1 MAITKAQAEVWAAE
15 VLVSLKKNL
24 VFAAPSVANRDYVGE
39 ISAYGDTVHILNV
52 SDPTVGTYTPDSDI
66 TIEAL
71 TDAETTLVINQA
83 KHFGFQIDDVHMK
96 QARNGASLM
105 TQALAQASYKLRD
118 TADAYVAG
126 LMNTNV
132 DSGNALG
139 AKTVDSADKAFKL
152 LIELRA
158 KLDAAN
164 VPDAGRFVVI
174 TPELEG
180 YLLQDSRFVGAQN
193 YGSTAPIQ
201 NGMIGRALGFDLYKS
216 NNAPAGASTG
226 KIVIAGHP
234 MATTYAEQIA
244 SVEQGRMEKRF
255 ADFVK
260 GLHLYGAKVV
270 RPTALATADV
280 TVA

>member
-24 VFAAPSVANRDYVGE
+24 VFAAPSVANRDYVGD
-39 ISAYGDTVHILNV
+39 ISAYGDTVHIINV

-66 TIEAL
+66 TIQAL
-71 TDAETTLVINQA
+71 TDAETTLTIDQA

-118 TADAYVAG
+118 TADSYVAG

-139 AKTVDSADKAFKL
+139 AKAVSSADTAFKL
-152 LIELRA
+152 LISLRA

-164 VPDAGRFVVI
+164 VPDSGRFVVL

-180 YLLQDSRFVGAQN
+180 YLLQDSRFVNAQA
-193 YGSTAPIQ
+193 YGTTAPIQ
-201 NGMIGRALGFDLYKS
+201 NGLIGRALGFDLYKS

-234 MATTYAEQIA
+234 MAVTYADQIV
-244 SVEQGRMEKRF
+244 SIEQGRMEKRF

-280 TVA
+280 TVS

>member
-1 MAITKAQAEVWAAE
+1 MAITKAQSEVWAAE
-15 VLVSLKKNL
+15 VLVSLKKEL
-24 VFAAPSVANRDYVGE
+24 VYAAPTVSNRDYVGD
-39 ISAYGDTVHILNV
+39 IAAQGDTVHIINV
-52 SDPTVGTYTPDSDI
+52 SDPTVSTYTPDSDI
-66 TIEAL
+66 TIQAL
-71 TDAETTLVINQA
+71 TDAETNLTIDQVKSFA
-83 KHFGFQIDDVHMK
+83 FQIDDVHMK

-105 TQALAQASYKLRD
+105 AQALAQASYKLRD
-118 TADAYVAG
+118 TADSYVAG
-126 LMNTNV
+126 LMKTGV

-139 AKTVDSADKAFKL
+139 AKTVNSVDSAFDL
-152 LIELRA
+152 LVQLRI

-164 VPDAGRFVVI
+164 VPSNGRFVVL

-180 YLLQDSRFVGAQN
+180 YLLKDSRFVGAQN

-201 NGMIGRALGFDLYKS
+201 NGQIGSALGFTLYKS

-226 KIVIAGHP
+226 KIVVAGHP
-234 MATTYAEQIA
+234 MATTYADQIA

-280 TVA
+280 TVS

>member
-24 VFAAPSVANRDYVGE
+24 VFAAPSVCNRDYVGD
-39 ISAYGDTVHILNV
+39 ITAYGDTVHIINV

-71 TDAETTLVINQA
+71 TDAESTLVVNQA
-83 KHFGFQIDDVHMK
+83 KHFGFQIDDVHMR

-105 TQALAQASYKLRD
+105 AQALAQASYKLRD
-118 TADAYVAG
+118 AADTYVAG

-132 DSGNALG
+132 DAGNALG
-139 AKTVDSADKAFKL
+139 ELTVDSADKAFNVL
-152 LIELRA
+152 VDLSI
-158 KLDAAN
+158 KLDEAN
-164 VPDAGRFVVI
+164 VPTAGRFVVVS
-174 TPELEG
+174 PSFEG
-180 YLLQDSRFVGAQN
+180 YLLRDSRFVAAAN
-193 YGSTAPIQ
+193 YGSTSPIL
-201 NGMIGRALGFDLYKS
+201 NGNIGRALGFDIYKS
-216 NNAPAGASTG
+216 NNTPAGDTTG

-234 MATTYAEQIA
+234 IATTYAEQIA

-280 TVA
+280 IVA

>member
-1 MAITKAQAEVWAAE
+1 MAITKAQSEVWAAE
-15 VLVSLKKNL
+15 VLVSLKKEL
-24 VFAAPSVANRDYVGE
+24 VYAAPTVSNRDYVGD
-39 ISAYGDTVHILNV
+39 IANQGDTVHIVNV
-52 SDPTVGTYTPDSDI
+52 SDPTVSTYTPDSDI
-66 TIEAL
+66 TIQAL
-71 TDAETTLVINQA
+71 TDAETTLVIDQA
-83 KHFGFQIDDVHMK
+83 KSFAFQIDDVHMR

-105 TQALAQASYKLRD
+105 AQALAQASYKLRD
-118 TADAYVAG
+118 TADSYVAG
-126 LMNTNV
+126 LMKTGV

-139 AKTVDSADKAFKL
+139 ATAVSSVDTAYQL
-152 LIELRA
+152 LVDLRVT
-158 KLDAAN
+158 LDAAN
-164 VPDAGRFVVI
+164 VPSQGRFVVL

-201 NGMIGRALGFDLYKS
+201 NGVIGSALGFTLYKS

-226 KIVIAGHP
+226 KIVVAGHP
-234 MATTYAEQIA
+234 MATTYADQIA

-270 RPTALATADV
+270 RPTAIATADV
-280 TVA
+280 TVS